1 MAEITF
7 NGYVIKNQ
15 NAWFAEERQL
25 YLDIDPNWNLD
36 PSTPDGLK
44 LASDA
49 EIFANLDE
57 LGQRAYNSKDPN
69 KAKDVDLN
77 TICALTGTIRS
88 QGTPSNVQLTLTGVA
103 GTVIIAG
110 KLVESTVD
118 GSQWSID
125 TTVTIGVGGTASV
138 TATCTVNG
146 TTAASIGTIT
156 RIVNTVGG
164 WQKVTNPTVAT
175 LGTNR
180 QNDSSLRLERAKAVS
195 RPGNAQVDNVLGEIF
210 AVEGVRRAIVLENDT
225 DTDNFYGNGL
235 PKNSIAPIVDGGTN
249 EDIALAI
256 FRKKNPGCKLHA
268 SGTPVTV
275 PDVFDLYPSNTR
287 NITFSRPTYVDMV
300 INVTIQNDG
309 TLPNDADER
318 IKQAIIDYSA
328 GDLVAAECGFN
339 VLGFDIGEEVPVSR
353 MYTPVN
359 QVIGVFG
366 NSYITGLTVNTLTTG
381 QVPIAF
387 NELSRWDASNI
398 TVVIN
403 A

>member
-15 NAWFAEERQL
+15 NTWFAEERQL

-77 TICALTGTIRS
+77 VICSLTGTIRS
-88 QGTPSNVQLTLTGVA
+88 QGTPSNVELTLTGVA
-103 GTVIIAG
+103 GTVILAG
-110 KLVESTVD
+110 KLVESVVD

-125 TTVTIGVGGTASV
+125 SNVTIGVGGTVAA
-138 TATCTVNG
+138 TATCTTNG
-146 TTAASIGTIT
+146 ATVASIGTIT
-156 RIVNTVGG
+156 RIVDTVGG

-195 RPGNAQVDNVLGEIF
+195 RPGNAQVDNMLGEIF

-225 DTDNFYGNGL
+225 GVTDANGL
-235 PKNSIAPIVDGGTN
+235 PEHSVAPIVDGGTN
-249 EDIALAI
+249 EDIAKAI

-268 SGTPVTV
+268 AGTSVTV
-275 PDVFDLYPSNTR
+275 PDVFDIYPSNSR
-287 NITFSRPTYVDMV
+287 DITFSRPNYVDMIV
-300 INVTIQNDG
+300 SVTIQNDG
-309 TLPNDADER
+309 TLPNDTDER
-318 IKQAIIDYSA
+318 VKQAIIDYSS
-328 GDLVAAECGFN
+328 GELVAAECGFN

-353 MYTPVN
+353 MYTPIN
-359 QVIGVFG
+359 QIIGVFG
-366 NSYITGLTVNTLTTG
+366 NSYITALTVNTLASG

-387 NELSRWDASNI
+387 NELSRWDVSNI
-398 TVVIN
+398 TVIIN
-403 A
+403 D